1 MLGVMMIWIT
11 KQVMKWLEKWGTWQ
25 IKQPLIPEHPSYSPK
40 LKSLQ
45 DLSIRFE
52 AMVTEE
58 VVGDV
63 SLWVDGGTQHR
74 LSASLSLHHVLN
86 PSDPVHQ

>member
-1 MLGVMMIWIT
+1 MSCRRVLLDTARHCLNYEKIIT
-11 KQVMKWLEKWGTWQ
+11 ARMHARGNDDVENKTSDEMTRKWGTGQ
-25 IKQPLIPEHPSYSPK
+25 TEQPLIPEHPGYSPK

-58 VVGDV
+58 VVDDAG
-63 SLWVDGGTQHR
+63 L
-74 LSASLSLHHVLN
+74 
-86 PSDPVHQ
+86 

>member
-1 MLGVMMIWIT
+1 MSCGRVLLDILRHFLNYEKIIT
-11 KQVMKWLEKWGTWQ
+11 AKMQARGNDDVD
-25 IKQPLIPEHPSYSPK
+25 IKTSDEMTRKMGDRQTEQPLIPEHPSYSLK

-58 VVGDV
+58 VVEDAG
-63 SLWVDGGTQHR
+63 L
-74 LSASLSLHHVLN
+74 
-86 PSDPVHQ
+86 